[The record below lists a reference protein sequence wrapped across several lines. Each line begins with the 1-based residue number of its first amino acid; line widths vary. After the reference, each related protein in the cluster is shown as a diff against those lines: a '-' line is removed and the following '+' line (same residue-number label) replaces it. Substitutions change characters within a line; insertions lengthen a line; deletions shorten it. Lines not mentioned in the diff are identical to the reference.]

1 MSQQVII
8 PKPGEWLIGWYPLK
22 NQIDGQREDAPRN
35 LCCLSVRDLHKEPL
49 HLETIERRPLLQR
62 GRYLM
67 FAWDD
72 DIGETRCFYLC
83 QLTATPG
90 DSREEPTLQIV
101 GFDGDNPDAGMER
114 LGPEFAANVFAR
126 AVLAEAVRKLRQRGQ
141 AELYRVIA
149 EPDEDEGVA

>member
-1 MSQQVII
+1 MHRSM
-8 PKPGEWLIGWYPLK
+8 
-22 NQIDGQREDAPRN
+22 
-35 LCCLSVRDLHKEPL
+35 EPL

-90 DSREEPTLQIV
+90 DAQCRCIV
-101 GFDGDNPDAGMER
+101 AGP
-114 LGPEFAANVFAR
+114 GPPCHRTE
-126 AVLAEAVRKLRQRGQ
+126 LRCDTG
-141 AELYRVIA
+141 
-149 EPDEDEGVA
+149 